1 MNPLPLS
8 SVHNLKKSVLYSK
21 GTFNS
26 EDEEIL
32 DLDTDSLN
40 TSISSYDSSDEEEL
54 ILHETDEKNLMIKIN
69 QKIKN

>member
-1 MNPLPLS
+1 MQ
-8 SVHNLKKSVLYSK
+8 NLKKSVLYSK

-54 ILHETDEKNLMIKIN
+54 ILHETDEKNLMTKIN